1 MLPPFTPE
9 QVISG
14 TIKEEW
20 GRLMA
25 ILIKQCGDF
34 QLAEDSLQD
43 AVVIALKAWPNAG
56 IPDNPSA
63 WLMTTARRKAIDR
76 LRRDQNFKTKAPEVS
91 YLMDLENRPA
101 DDEDI
106 DRLPDKRLEM
116 IFTCCHPA
124 LEEKTR
130 IALTLRTLG
139 GLSTDEIAD
148 AFLDKPSAMG
158 QRLSRAKKK
167 ITLAGIP
174 YEIPDQAALPERLS
188 SVLSVIYLIF
198 NAGYGLSNASTHLNE
213 EAIRLG
219 RILYTLLPEETE
231 VAGLLALMLLHDAR
245 RIARQDADGNLVPLS
260 EQNRQRWDKSRHNE
274 GADLIHRTFQKQ
286 DVGPYQIQAAISAL
300 HGNVQSWEQTDWPQ
314 ICDLYALLYRIQ
326 PTAVVRLNQSVALSY
341 SGETKAGLEMLQC
354 LKADLA
360 DYQPYYAA
368 VGELNQR
375 QGNLIAAK
383 AGYEQAI
390 KMAENDAE
398 RRFLMQKLKNIRLQ

>member
-1 MLPPFTPE
+1 
-9 QVISG
+9 
-14 TIKEEW
+14 
-20 GRLMA
+20 
-25 ILIKQCGDF
+25 
-34 QLAEDSLQD
+34 
-43 AVVIALKAWPNAG
+43 
-56 IPDNPSA
+56 
-63 WLMTTARRKAIDR
+63 
-76 LRRDQNFKTKAPEVS
+76 
-91 YLMDLENRPA
+91 MDLENLPVEE
-101 DDEDI
+101 EDI
-106 DRLPDKRLEM
+106 DTLPDKRLEM

-124 LEEKTR
+124 LKEKAR

-167 ITLAGIP
+167 IKLAGIS
-174 YEIPDQAALPERLS
+174 YEIPSKAALPERLS

-198 NAGYGLSNASTHLNE
+198 NAGYGLSNSSTHLND

-219 RILYTLLPEETE
+219 RILHSLLPKETE

-260 EQNRQRWDKSRHNE
+260 EQNRQRWDKSRHEE
-274 GADLIHRTFQKQ
+274 GANLIHRTIQKQ

-300 HGNVQSWEQTDWPQ
+300 HGDAESWEQTDWPQ
-314 ICDLYALLYRIQ
+314 ICDLYALLHRIQ
-326 PTAVVRLNQSVALSY
+326 PTSVVRLNQSVALSY
-341 SGETKAGLEMLQC
+341 SGDTKVGLEMLLS

-360 DYQPYYAA
+360 EYQPYYAA
-368 VGELNQR
+368 LGELNKR

-390 KMAENDAE
+390 RMAENEAE
-398 RRFLMQKLKNIRLQ
+398 RCFLTKKLKNIRLQ